1 MEFLKTKDV
10 HVETTDF
17 VELNIKN
24 RILTYSKKS
33 EKPYLLG
40 IGWYIFFSIIGLS
53 FPYRIYVNSKSGYL
67 EYNL

>member
-24 RILTYSKKS
+24 RILTYSK
-33 EKPYLLG
+33 
-40 IGWYIFFSIIGLS
+40 
-53 FPYRIYVNSKSGYL
+53 
-67 EYNL
+67 